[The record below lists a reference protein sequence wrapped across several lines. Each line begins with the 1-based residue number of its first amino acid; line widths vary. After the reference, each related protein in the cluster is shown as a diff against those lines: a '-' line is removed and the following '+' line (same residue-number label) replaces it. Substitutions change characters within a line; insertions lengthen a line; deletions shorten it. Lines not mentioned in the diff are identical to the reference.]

1 MSRFTYHLIPTD
13 AATQSL
19 HPLSLLPCVM
29 TIVVNG
35 ESRTIADRATIAEL
49 LEQLKLGQAA
59 CAVEVNRDLVPK
71 PRHPDR
77 VLAEGDRVEIV
88 TLVGGG

>member
-1 MSRFTYHLIPTD
+1 
-13 AATQSL
+13 
-19 HPLSLLPCVM
+19 M

-35 ESRTIADRATIAEL
+35 EPRKVADHATIAEL
-49 LEQLKLGQAA
+49 LEQLKLGQSA

-71 PRHPDR
+71 PKHPGR
-77 VLAEGDRVEIV
+77 VLTEGDRVEIV